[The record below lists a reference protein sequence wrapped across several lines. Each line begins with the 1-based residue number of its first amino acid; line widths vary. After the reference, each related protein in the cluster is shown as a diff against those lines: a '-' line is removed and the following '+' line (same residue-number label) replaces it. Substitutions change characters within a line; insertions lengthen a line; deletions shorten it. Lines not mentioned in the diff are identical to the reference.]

1 MALVAFVASVA
12 NGVEYEI
19 GPKANLS
26 RANLTGA
33 NLASFSDCTRNR

>member
-19 GPKANLS
+19 GPNANLS
-26 RANLTGA
+26 RAMAVG
-33 NLASFSDCTRNR
+33 